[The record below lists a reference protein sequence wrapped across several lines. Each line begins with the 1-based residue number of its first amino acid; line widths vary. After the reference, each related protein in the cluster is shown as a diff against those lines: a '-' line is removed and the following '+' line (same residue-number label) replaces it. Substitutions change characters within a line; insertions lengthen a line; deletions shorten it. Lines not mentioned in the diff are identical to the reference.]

1 MSLAIIFYFAM
12 IDVILISNFER
23 NMKVR
28 RAES

>member
-1 MSLAIIFYFAM
+1 MRLVIIFYFALTG
-12 IDVILISNFER
+12 VILISNFER